1 MLTTSSRIGPK
12 GIRLFALALS
22 LLLLYPSAGHSQ
34 TVTVLPDQIPN
45 GITSPSQFR
54 QRIDIL
60 LNGPQ
65 AGLTV
70 SFTITIPPE
79 VSVVTNSATV
89 TSNSS
94 ALIS

>member
-22 LLLLYPSAGHSQ
+22 LLLYPSTGHSQ